1 MRLCFSAII
10 MFFGSLLVFTVCT
23 IYKPP
28 FFQTSEAAR
37 QSCKTYWLVGFH
49 LEYFIFDSDAKKSS
63 PSRTRI
69 FIIQKTWNQAWHLS
83 ASLPDIHRPCSVY
96 SREQAS
102 TKAREPA
109 QPPTA
114 LVVQDISRSLSGA
127 CRWSQ
132 KRKLFPRAP
141 GEVCPI
147 QLEKRNHFEPNKTK
161 RLVEWTNHSNP
172 ENIRCNA
179 RLGKRINLSAKD
191 GKGQEHTS

>member
-10 MFFGSLLVFTVCT
+10 RFFESLLVFTVCN

-28 FFQTSEAAR
+28 FFQISEGTR
-37 QSCKTYWLVGFH
+37 QSFKTYWLVGFH

-69 FIIQKTWNQAWHLS
+69 FIIHKTSNRAWHLS
-83 ASLPDIHRPCSVY
+83 ASLPDIHLPCSVY

-102 TKAREPA
+102 TTAREPA

-132 KRKLFPRAP
+132 RRKLFPRAL
-141 GEVCPI
+141 GEVRPI
-147 QLEKRNHFEPNKTK
+147 QLEKGNHF
-161 RLVEWTNHSNP
+161 
-172 ENIRCNA
+172 A
-179 RLGKRINLSAKD
+179 
-191 GKGQEHTS
+191 